1 MDCLNSTEPDVIL
14 TASKFLP
21 EFIVLCNG
29 KYGKSHQ
36 RFNLSRLPAVYRCLL
51 NLRASSRVWV
61 SPFGT
66 ATHYINRGCFWRKC
80 FESP

>member
-36 RFNLSRLPAVYRCLL
+36 RFNLSRLTCVQALV
-51 NLRASSRVWV
+51 
-61 SPFGT
+61 FGFRLS
-66 ATHYINRGCFWRKC
+66 A
-80 FESP
+80 